1 MCPRSR
7 CSGAVSAPEEGALG
21 PLPAAYAHCTC
32 VCAQVYNQ
40 RCNRHTNLWWRSLNC
55 MSVRQRCAGV
65 LKRADYTLCEPRCS
79 SLRTRLHPLENRPKR
94 PRPSTGPDEAMEL
107 SSSFRD
113 QQSQERNMEPCL
125 SGGRHGTQG
134 AARRHAPSSD
144 SDGYQRDRWR
154 RKRTGPRRG
163 CRMYVPWQ
171 ETTMT
176 VPSTLCCERT
186 VTPVARTKDPNHPR
200 RKRTV
205 MSFAVLLPAHT
216 RSEMGRAT

>member
-1 MCPRSR
+1 MPCPPQKRARSDR
-7 CSGAVSAPEEGALG
+7 YPLPTLTVPACVLRYTTSAVTGIPTCGGALSTACRVNG
-21 PLPAAYAHCTC
+21 TPA
-32 VCAQVYNQ
+32 
-40 RCNRHTNLWWRSLNC
+40 
-55 MSVRQRCAGV
+55 VRG
-65 LKRADYTLCEPRCS
+65 RAKKGRLY
-79 SLRTRLHPLENRPKR
+79 SLRATMLVPADTPPPSGKSPAKR

-113 QQSQERNMEPCL
+113 QQSQERNIWSPASLVEGM
-125 SGGRHGTQG
+125 
-134 AARRHAPSSD
+134 ARKAPLVDMPPSSD

-186 VTPVARTKDPNHPR
+186 HCGAHDRPQPR